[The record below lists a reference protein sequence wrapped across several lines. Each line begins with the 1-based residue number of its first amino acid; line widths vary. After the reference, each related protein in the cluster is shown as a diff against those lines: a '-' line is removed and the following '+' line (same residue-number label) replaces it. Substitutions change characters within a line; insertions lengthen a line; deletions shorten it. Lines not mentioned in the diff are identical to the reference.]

1 MPSIKGIKLKG
12 DAMTIKQQV
21 QRGVLLFIALA
32 LMGGG
37 FLLPDEAKGESITLT
52 YAFFAPAGTFPG
64 RQMAHWAQELEKR
77 TDGMVKVK
85 TFPGGTL
92 LGARDMY
99 DGVLRGVA
107 DIGLG
112 SPSYDPGRFPLTSGV
127 ALPVNFPNAT
137 VASLTLL
144 DIMEEFKPAEYEK
157 FKIITMF
164 TNEPGY
170 IMSRTPVESLA
181 DLKGM
186 KLRAAG
192 TGVPVL
198 KILGAAPVGM
208 PMPQV
213 PESVQ
218 TGVIDGAMTSREV
231 LKDFKLAE
239 KLRHVLIYPTVVVA
253 FAAVMDKKKWD
264 TLPDKVKKV
273 IDQLSRE
280 MAIWTGQY
288 HDKQNVEEALEWAKK
303 EHNLQIHVLSK
314 AEKKK
319 WDALL
324 APMVEDWKQK
334 MGAKGLPAT
343 RFIKRLEALKD
354 KYAQEYR

>member
-1 MPSIKGIKLKG
+1 MPVKHLKPLCV
-12 DAMTIKQQV
+12 M
-21 QRGVLLFIALA
+21 LLIAIYIV
-32 LMGGG
+32 GGG
-37 FLLPDEAKGESITLT
+37 SVFAPAEAKEDPIKLT

-64 RQMAHWAQELEKR
+64 KQMAQWAQEIEKR
-77 TDGMVKVK
+77 TQGQVKVQ

-99 DGVLRGVA
+99 DGVLNGVA

-127 ALPVNFPNAT
+127 ALPVKFPNAT

-144 DIMEEFKPAEYEK
+144 DIMMEFKPAEYDK
-157 FKIITMF
+157 FKVITMF
-164 TNEPGY
+164 TTEPGH
-170 IMSRTPVESLA
+170 IQSRDAVESLD

-198 KILGAAPVGM
+198 KALGAAPVGM

-218 TGVIDGAMTSREV
+218 TGVIDGTMTSREV

-239 KLRHVLIYPTVVVA
+239 MLHHVQEYPTVVVT
-253 FAAVMDKKKWD
+253 FAAVMDKNKWEK
-264 TLPDKVKKV
+264 LPDKVKTV
-273 IDQLSRE
+273 IDELARE
-280 MAIWTGQY
+280 MAVWTGQY
-288 HDKQNVEEALEWAKK
+288 HDKKNVGEALAWAQKNY
-303 EHNLQIHVLSK
+303 NLQIHTLSD
-314 AEKKK
+314 AETAK

-324 APMVEDWKQK
+324 APMVTEWKQE
-334 MGAKGLPAT
+334 MNAKGLPADK
-343 RFIKRLEALKD
+343 FLERLAQIRD
-354 KYAQEYR
+354 KYAKEYK

>member
-1 MPSIKGIKLKG
+1 MRIKRLIPPMVMFFVVVSLMYGGVSSQALAK
-12 DAMTIKQQV
+12 DTIK
-21 QRGVLLFIALA
+21 
-32 LMGGG
+32 
-37 FLLPDEAKGESITLT
+37 LT
-52 YAFFAPAGTFPG
+52 YAFFAPARTFPG
-64 RQMAHWAQELEKR
+64 KQMTHWAEEIEKR
-77 TDGMVKVK
+77 TDGMVKVQ
-85 TFPGGTL
+85 TFPGSTL

-112 SPSYDPGRFPLTSGV
+112 SPSYDPGRFALTSGV
-127 ALPVNFPNAT
+127 ALPVSFPNAT

-144 DIMEEFKPAEYEK
+144 DLMMEFKPAEYKK

-164 TNEPGY
+164 TTEPGH
-170 IMSRTPVESLA
+170 IQSRAAVENLK

-198 KILGAAPVGM
+198 KALGAAPVGM

-218 TGVIDGAMTSREV
+218 TGVIDGTMTSREV

-239 KLRHVLIYPTVVVA
+239 QLHHVLEYPTVVVT
-253 FAAVMDKKKWD
+253 FAAVMDQKKWD
-264 TLPDKVKKV
+264 KLPDKVKKV
-273 IDQLSRE
+273 IDELARE

-288 HDKQNVEEALEWAKK
+288 HDKQNVGEALAWSQKNY
-303 EHNLQIHVLSK
+303 NLQIHTLSV
-314 AEKKK
+314 AERAK
-319 WDALL
+319 WDARL
-324 APMVEDWKQK
+324 APMVESWKTEMK
-334 MGAKGLPAT
+334 AKGLPT
-343 RFIKRLEALKD
+343 EEFLDRLYQIRD
-354 KYAQEYR
+354 KYAKQYK

>member
-1 MPSIKGIKLKG
+1 MTVKRSITL
-12 DAMTIKQQV
+12 
-21 QRGVLLFIALA
+21 GVVFFGAAA
-32 LMGGG
+32 LMWGGVS
-37 FLLPDEAKGESITLT
+37 FQAEAKDKPIKLT

-64 RQMAHWAQELEKR
+64 KQMAYWAKEVEKR
-77 TDGMVKVK
+77 TDGLVKVQ
-85 TFPGGTL
+85 TFPGSTL

-112 SPSYDPGRFPLTSGV
+112 SPSYDPGRFPLTSGLN
-127 ALPVNFPNAT
+127 LPVKFPNAT

-144 DIMEEFKPAEYEK
+144 DIMDEFKPAEYKK

-164 TNEPGY
+164 TNEPGH
-170 IMSRTPVESLA
+170 IMSRAPIESLA

-218 TGVIDGAMTSREV
+218 TGVIDGVMTSREV

-239 KLRHVLIYPTVVVA
+239 MLHHVLEYPTVVVA
-253 FAAVMDKKKWD
+253 FAAVMDMKKWD
-264 TLPDKVKKV
+264 ALPGKVKKV
-273 IDQLSRE
+273 IDGLSRE
-280 MAIWTGQY
+280 AAIWTGNY
-288 HDKQNVEEALEWAKK
+288 HDKQNVDDALAWAKQK
-303 EHNLQIHVLSK
+303 HNLQTHTLSK
-314 AEKKK
+314 AEAAK
-319 WDALL
+319 WDAML
-324 APMVEDWKQK
+324 APMVKNWEKE
-334 MGAKGLPAT
+334 MEAKGLPA
-343 RFIKRLEALKD
+343 RKFIRRLQEIKD
-354 KYAQEYR
+354 KYAKEYR

>member
-1 MPSIKGIKLKG
+1 MKIKS
-12 DAMTIKQQV
+12 
-21 QRGVLLFIALA
+21 RRLLLAVFFIAVPFILDAAVASLA
-32 LMGGG
+32 
-37 FLLPDEAKGESITLT
+37 EAEDKTITLT

-64 RQMAHWAQELEKR
+64 KQMEHWAQELEKR
-77 TDGMVKVK
+77 TDGLVKVQ

-92 LGARDMY
+92 LGAKDMY
-99 DGVLRGVA
+99 DGVLNGVA

-112 SPSYDPGRFPLTSGV
+112 APSYDPGRFPLTSGL

-144 DIMEEFKPAEYEK
+144 DLTMEFNPAEYEP
-157 FKIITMF
+157 FKIVTMF

-170 IMSRTPVESLA
+170 IQSRKAVEKLD

-198 KILGAAPVGM
+198 QALGAAPVGM

-218 TGVIDGAMTSREV
+218 TGVIDGTMTSREV

-239 KLRHVLIYPTVVVA
+239 LLKHVTDYPTVVVA

-264 TLPDKVKKV
+264 SLPDKVKQV
-273 IDQLSRE
+273 IDELARE
-280 MAIWTGQY
+280 MAVWTGQY
-288 HDKQNVEEALEWAKK
+288 HDKQNVGDALVWAQQN
-303 EHNLQIHVLSK
+303 HNVEIHELSE
-314 AEKKK
+314 AEKAK

-324 APMVEDWKQK
+324 APMVESWKTE
-334 MGAKGLPAT
+334 MAAKGLPAE
-343 RFIKRLEALKD
+343 KYLERLGQIRD
-354 KYAQEYR
+354 KYAAEYK

>member
-1 MPSIKGIKLKG
+1 MRVNRAILISV
-12 DAMTIKQQV
+12 A
-21 QRGVLLFIALA
+21 LLITVSFIFNASVWSPA
-32 LMGGG
+32 
-37 FLLPDEAKGESITLT
+37 EAKDQPIKLT

-64 RQMAHWAQELEKR
+64 KQMAQWAKEVEKR
-77 TDGMVKVK
+77 SDGLVKVQ

-127 ALPVNFPNAT
+127 ALPVKFPNAT
-137 VASLTLL
+137 VAGLTLL
-144 DIMEEFKPAEYEK
+144 DLMMEFKPAEYEK

-164 TNEPGY
+164 TTEPGH
-170 IMSRTPVESLA
+170 IQSRNAVENLK

-198 KILGAAPVGM
+198 KALGAAPVGM

-218 TGVIDGAMTSREV
+218 TGVIDGTMTSREV

-239 KLRHVLIYPTVVVA
+239 QLHHVVEYPTVVVT

-264 TLPDKVKKV
+264 LLPEKAKNV
-273 IDQLSRE
+273 IDDLSRE

-288 HDKQNVEEALEWAKK
+288 HDKQNVGEALAWAQK
-303 EHNLQIHVLSK
+303 EHNLQIHKLSDSEK
-314 AEKKK
+314 AK

-324 APMVEDWKQK
+324 APMVDKWKK
-334 MGAKGLPAT
+334 EMAAKGLPVEKFLT
-343 RFIKRLEALKD
+343 RLNQIRD
-354 KYAQEYR
+354 KYAKEYK

>member
-1 MPSIKGIKLKG
+1 
-12 DAMTIKQQV
+12 MTVKRQI
-21 QRGVLLFIALA
+21 LLFVMFFFAASLISS
-32 LMGGG
+32 GG
-37 FLLPDEAKGESITLT
+37 FLSQAEAKDKPIKLT

-64 RQMAHWAQELEKR
+64 KQMAHWAEEIEKR
-77 TDGMVKVK
+77 TDGLVKVQ
-85 TFPGGTL
+85 TFPAGTL
-92 LGARDMY
+92 LGAREMY
-99 DGVLRGVA
+99 DGVLNGVA

-127 ALPVNFPNAT
+127 SLPVKFPNAT

-144 DIMEEFKPAEYEK
+144 NLIMEFKPAEYEPY
-157 FKIITMF
+157 KIITMF
-164 TNEPGY
+164 TTEPGH
-170 IMSRTPVESLA
+170 IQSRDPVESLE

-198 KILGAAPVGM
+198 KALGAAPVGM
-208 PMPQV
+208 PMPMV

-218 TGVIDGAMTSREV
+218 TGVIDGTMTSREV

-239 KLRHVLIYPTVVVA
+239 LLHHVLEYPTVVVT

-264 TLPDKVKKV
+264 ALPDKVKKV
-273 IDQLSRE
+273 IDELAVE

-288 HDKQNVEEALEWAKK
+288 HDKQNVGEAIAWSKK
-303 EHNLQIHVLSK
+303 EHNLQVHTLSDDQI
-314 AEKKK
+314 AE

-324 APMVEDWKQK
+324 APMVEDWKK
-334 MGAKGLPAT
+334 EMEAKGLPAEK
-343 RFIKRLEALKD
+343 FLARLKELRD
-354 KYAQEYR
+354 KYAQEYK

>member
-1 MPSIKGIKLKG
+1 MK
-12 DAMTIKQQV
+12 IKQQIQHGLWFFV
-21 QRGVLLFIALA
+21 ALA
-32 LMGGG
+32 LAWGG
-37 FLLPDEAKGESITLT
+37 FLLPAAAKDEPITLT

-77 TDGMVKVK
+77 TGGTVKVK

-144 DIMEEFKPAEYEK
+144 DIMQEFKPAEYEK
-157 FKIITMF
+157 FKIVTMF

-198 KILGAAPVGM
+198 KTLGAAPVGM

-239 KLRHVLIYPTVVVA
+239 RLRHVLIYPTVVVT
-253 FAAVMDKKKWD
+253 FAAVMDRKKWD

-273 IDQLSRE
+273 IDELARE

-288 HDKQNVEEALEWAKK
+288 HDRQNVGDALKWAKK
-303 EHNLQIHVLSK
+303 EHNLQIHVLTK
-314 AEKKK
+314 VEKDK
-319 WDALL
+319 WNALL
-324 APMVEDWKQK
+324 APMVEDWKVK
-334 MGAKGLPAT
+334 MGAKGLPT
-343 RFIKRLEALKD
+343 RKFIKRLEELKD

>member
-1 MPSIKGIKLKG
+1 MKIKYQS
-12 DAMTIKQQV
+12 D
-21 QRGVLLFIALA
+21 LFIVFFAIASL
-32 LMGGG
+32 LWGDG
-37 FLLPDEAKGESITLT
+37 FLSSAEAKEKPITLT

-64 RQMAHWAQELEKR
+64 KQMAHWAAEIEKR
-77 TDGMVKVK
+77 TDGLVKIQK
-85 TFPGGTL
+85 FPGGTL

-99 DGVLRGVA
+99 DGILHGVA

-127 ALPVNFPNAT
+127 ALPVKFPNAT
-137 VASLTLL
+137 VAGLTLL
-144 DIMEEFKPAEYEK
+144 DIMMEFKPAEYEK

-164 TNEPGY
+164 TTEPGH
-170 IMSRTPVESLA
+170 IQSRAPVKSLE

-198 KILGAAPVGM
+198 KALGAAPVGM

-218 TGVIDGAMTSREV
+218 TGVIDGTMTSREV

-239 KLRHVLIYPTVVVA
+239 LLHNVVEYPTVVVT
-253 FAAVMDKKKWD
+253 FAAVMDKKKWNV
-264 TLPDKVKKV
+264 LPAKVKKV
-273 IDQLSRE
+273 INELNRE
-280 MAIWTGQY
+280 MTIWTGQY
-288 HDKQNVEEALEWAKK
+288 HDKQNVGGALAWAKK
-303 EHNLQIHVLSK
+303 EHNLQVHSLSS
-314 AEKKK
+314 AETAK

-324 APMVEDWKQK
+324 APMVNNWRKE
-334 MGAKGLPAT
+334 MEGKGLPAEK
-343 RFIKRLEALKD
+343 FIERMKQLRD
-354 KYAQEYR
+354 KYAREYNIK

>member
-1 MPSIKGIKLKG
+1 MKFKYSIP
-12 DAMTIKQQV
+12 
-21 QRGVLLFIALA
+21 LFIIALIFALA
-32 LMGGG
+32 LGS
-37 FLLPDEAKGESITLT
+37 FSTSSRADAKDKISLT

-64 RQMAHWAQELEKR
+64 KQMAQWAEEIEKR
-77 TDGMVKVK
+77 TGGQVQVK

-99 DGVLRGVA
+99 DGVMSGVA

-127 ALPVNFPNAT
+127 ALPVKFPNAT
-137 VASLTLL
+137 VASLALL
-144 DIMEEFKPAEYEK
+144 DIMAEFKPAEYEQ

-164 TNEPGY
+164 TTEPGY
-170 IMSRTPVESLA
+170 IQSRNPVESLE

-198 KILGAAPVGM
+198 KALGAAPVGM

-218 TGVIDGAMTSREV
+218 TGVIDGTMTSREV

-239 KLRHVLIYPTVVVA
+239 MLHHVLDYPTVVVT
-253 FAAVMDKKKWD
+253 FAAVMDRKKWD
-264 TLPDKVKKV
+264 SLPDNVKQV
-273 IDQLSRE
+273 IDQLARE
-280 MAIWTGQY
+280 MTIWTGQY
-288 HDKQNVEEALEWAKK
+288 HDKQNVGEALAWSKK
-303 EHNLQIHVLSK
+303 EHDLQVHTLSA
-314 AEKKK
+314 AEAAK
-319 WDALL
+319 WDELL
-324 APMVEDWKQK
+324 APMVADWQK
-334 MGAKGLPAT
+334 EMAAKGLPAEK
-343 RFIKRLEALKD
+343 FIERLKQLRD
-354 KYAQEYR
+354 KYAQQYK

>member
-1 MPSIKGIKLKG
+1 MTVKRSINLFVVFLVAAVFIWGGIAMQAEAKAKPIKL
-12 DAMTIKQQV
+12 
-21 QRGVLLFIALA
+21 
-32 LMGGG
+32 
-37 FLLPDEAKGESITLT
+37 S

-64 RQMAHWAQELEKR
+64 KQMAHWVKEIEKR
-77 TDGMVKVK
+77 TDGLVKVQ

-144 DIMEEFKPAEYEK
+144 DIMNEFKPAEYDQ

-170 IMSRTPVESLA
+170 IMSRTPVKSLV

-239 KLRHVLIYPTVVVA
+239 RLRHVLIYPTVVVA
-253 FAAVMDKKKWD
+253 FAAVMDKKKWE

-273 IDQLSRE
+273 IDELARE

-288 HDKQNVEEALEWAKK
+288 HDRQNVGDAINWAKK
-303 EHNLQIHVLSK
+303 EYNLQIHLLSEV
-314 AEKKK
+314 EKTK
-319 WDALL
+319 WSALL
-324 APMVEDWKQK
+324 APMVENWKK
-334 MGAKGLPAT
+334 EMGAKGLPA
-343 RFIKRLEALKD
+343 RKFIKRLEQLKG

>member
-1 MPSIKGIKLKG
+1 
-12 DAMTIKQQV
+12 MTVKRQIPTFV
-21 QRGVLLFIALA
+21 VFFVAVAIML
-32 LMGGG
+32 GGG
-37 FLLPDEAKGESITLT
+37 ISSQAQDKEKPITLT

-64 RQMAHWAQELEKR
+64 KQMTHWAEEIEKR
-77 TDGMVKVK
+77 TDGLVKVK

-92 LGARDMY
+92 LGAGDMY

-107 DIGLG
+107 DIGLS

-127 ALPVNFPNAT
+127 ALPVKFPNAT

-144 DIMEEFKPAEYEK
+144 DITMEFKPAEYEP

-164 TNEPGY
+164 TGEPGH
-170 IMSRTPVESLA
+170 IQSRKPVKSLD

-198 KILGAAPVGM
+198 KALGAAPVGM

-218 TGVIDGAMTSREV
+218 TGVIDGTMTSREV

-239 KLRHVLIYPTVVVA
+239 LLRYVLEYPTVVVS
-253 FAAVMDKKKWD
+253 FAAVMDKKSG
-264 TLPDKVKKV
+264 TPF
-273 IDQLSRE
+273 
-280 MAIWTGQY
+280 
-288 HDKQNVEEALEWAKK
+288 
-303 EHNLQIHVLSK
+303 
-314 AEKKK
+314 
-319 WDALL
+319 
-324 APMVEDWKQK
+324 P
-334 MGAKGLPAT
+334 
-343 RFIKRLEALKD
+343 IK
-354 KYAQEYR
+354 

>member
-1 MPSIKGIKLKG
+1 MTVKRLIFLFVVFFVVALLVGTDGISMQ
-12 DAMTIKQQV
+12 A
-21 QRGVLLFIALA
+21 
-32 LMGGG
+32 
-37 FLLPDEAKGESITLT
+37 EAKDEPIKLT

-64 RQMAHWAQELEKR
+64 RQMAHWVEEIEKR
-77 TDGMVKVK
+77 TGGLVKVQ

-99 DGVLRGVA
+99 DGVSRGVA

-112 SPSYDPGRFPLTSGV
+112 APSYDPGRFPLTSGV
-127 ALPVNFPNAT
+127 ALPVKFPNAT

-144 DIMEEFKPAEYEK
+144 DIMNEFKPAEYEQ

-170 IMSRTPVESLA
+170 IMSRAPVESLA

-198 KILGAAPVGM
+198 KTLGAAPVGM

-239 KLRHVLIYPTVVVA
+239 LLHHVLEYPTVVVT
-253 FAAVMDKKKWD
+253 FAAVMDKKKWAAI
-264 TLPDKVKKV
+264 PDKVKKV
-273 IDQLSRE
+273 IDELARE

-288 HDKQNVEEALEWAKK
+288 HDKQNVGDALAWAKK
-303 EHNLQIHVLSK
+303 EHNLQTHTLSE
-314 AEKKK
+314 AEAAS

-324 APMVEDWKQK
+324 VPMVADWKK
-334 MGAKGLPAT
+334 EMGTKGLPAEK
-343 RFIKRLEALKD
+343 FIERLYQLKN